1 MLGLTQ
7 LGTLLLFHFFSF
19 REAEAYKLLLK
30 HQDQDIIIFSPA
42 TSGIS
47 RGWGGIGVALAEP
60 ISGRSLPLL
69 EQREKQ
75 PEREEQEPRSALR
88 DSSSVP
94 ALLH

>member
-7 LGTLLLFHFFSF
+7 LGTFHILLSGRQKH
-19 REAEAYKLLLK
+19 KLLLK

-42 TSGIS
+42 TSGIL
-47 RGWGGIGVALAEP
+47 RGWSGIGVALAEP

-69 EQREKQ
+69 ARREKQ
-75 PEREEQEPRSALR
+75 PEREEQQPHSPLR
-88 DSSSVP
+88 DSSSMP